1 MKKREAAPVA
11 VSGIGPGGT
20 SRLDAAMVARGL
32 VETRARAADLVRRGA
47 VQVDG
52 AAARKAGQMVGAGAR
67 IEFDPAANQWVARSG
82 AKLAAALDAFG
93 FGAEGL
99 VALDI
104 GASTGGFTEVLLAR
118 GAARVYAVDV
128 GSGQLHPRIAADPR
142 VVSLEGVDAR
152 ALSRREVP
160 EAVGVIVA
168 DVSFISLKQ
177 ALPVPLSL
185 TGDRASLV
193 VLVKPQFEAGRAE
206 VGKRGIV
213 REDGVRRAVVDDIA
227 AWITAR
233 GWRVVGDMVSPLPGK
248 EGNIEHLI
256 GAVKA

>member
-11 VSGIGPGGT
+11 VSGESPGGPV
-20 SRLDAAMVARGL
+20 RLDAAMLARGL

-52 AAARKAGQMVGAGAR
+52 VAARKAGQVVGAGAR
-67 IEFDPAANQWVARSG
+67 IEVDPAANQWVSRSG
-82 AKLAAALDAFG
+82 AKLAAALDVFG
-93 FGAEGL
+93 FAIDGL
-99 VALDI
+99 VALDV

-118 GAARVYAVDV
+118 GATRVYAVDV
-128 GSGQLHPRIAADPR
+128 GSGQLHARVAADPR

-152 ALSRREVP
+152 AVSRREVP
-160 EAVGVIVA
+160 EPVGVIVA

-227 AWITAR
+227 AWIAAQ

>member
-11 VSGIGPGGT
+11 VSGESPGGPV
-20 SRLDAAMVARGL
+20 RLDAAMVARGL
-32 VETRARAADLVRRGA
+32 VQTRARAADLVRRGA
-47 VQVDG
+47 VLVDG
-52 AAARKAGQMVGAGAR
+52 IAARKAGQSVGAGAR
-67 IEFDPAANQWVARSG
+67 IDVDAVANQWVARSG
-82 AKLAAALDAFG
+82 AKLAGALDQFG
-93 FGAEGL
+93 FAVDGL

-128 GSGQLHPRIAADPR
+128 GSGQLHARIAADSR

-160 EAVGVIVA
+160 EPVDVIVA

-227 AWITAR
+227 AWITAH